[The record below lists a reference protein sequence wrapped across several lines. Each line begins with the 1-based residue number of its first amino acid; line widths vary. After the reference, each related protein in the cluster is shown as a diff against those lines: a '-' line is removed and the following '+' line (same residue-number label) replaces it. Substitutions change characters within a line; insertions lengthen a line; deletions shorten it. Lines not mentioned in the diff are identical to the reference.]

1 MNTKTDPIRRYVLA
15 KVVSNGF
22 TLASYLVLVGA
33 LAPGLA
39 SAAESRPK
47 LALTEVEPSAV
58 LAQKYVRHS
67 PDPSAAAPASTAPR
81 ASVRWLGEWRGQA
94 RRKKLFV
101 NVVLEVTQSSD
112 GAITAKLT
120 NKAGH
125 NTWDSTLAAL
135 TDAHLKLGF
144 HRPNKPGGVDGGD
157 LVCDVNP
164 VLEKVLMTWS
174 RWDPPLPIKM
184 RHVVQVSSSAFQTA
198 AAPVSAAAVPESL
211 SLEQMIEATETQL
224 ADQLEACGLFEIM
237 GAAELSQAIP
247 PAHGEGRLPYNLK
260 DPATLQQFKKA
271 GVRYLL
277 VPTVEEFTEQVM
289 DQSQWSAARQTTDF
303 EVQGS
308 SRSASAAVG
317 ARGRGGAKGYRETA
331 RSGTVSGSV
340 AKQQEFFDPKV
351 QKVQVLYLTM
361 RSQLFDTTTGALLD
375 SDKFH
380 FNTNR
385 SYTALAQ
392 GRNDLLTDDLIQA
405 AAKRA
410 CEWAEVRVGMAVFPI
425 TVLDRTEKEI
435 TINRGL
441 GGALRLGQVYGVYKL
456 GKELRDPTSGE
467 VLGRDEETVGRVTLR
482 ELHEKFS
489 KAGIL
494 EDKGIAPG
502 AILRRMT
509 Y

>member
-1 MNTKTDPIRRYVLA
+1 MSACLA
-15 KVVSNGF
+15 
-22 TLASYLVLVGA
+22 LVGVLGA
-33 LAPGLA
+33 SLA
-39 SAAESRPK
+39 SAAEPRPK
-47 LALTEVEPSAV
+47 LAVVEVEPSAV
-58 LAQKYVRHS
+58 LAQKYARHH
-67 PDPSAAAPASTAPR
+67 AAPAVI
-81 ASVRWLGEWRGQA
+81 ASQPAATCLGEWRGKVKKVSLVLRITKAPGSSVVA
-94 RRKKLFV
+94 R
-101 NVVLEVTQSSD
+101 
-112 GAITAKLT
+112 LT
-120 NKAGH
+120 SEASH
-125 NTWDSTLAAL
+125 HTWEATTIAL
-135 TDAHLKLGF
+135 TGSRLSLRFPKTIKGTGPDAGELWGQIDTESGRFLA
-144 HRPNKPGGVDGGD
+144 
-157 LVCDVNP
+157 
-164 VLEKVLMTWS
+164 TWTKTT
-174 RWDPPLPIKM
+174 PPLPIILK
-184 RHVVQVSSSAFQTA
+184 RVAASVGA
-198 AAPVSAAAVPESL
+198 AAEMATTSPSAVEAPADL

-237 GAAELSQAIP
+237 GTAELSQAIP